1 MTSLLVYWVHIELVY
16 GRWFGAFKE
25 SLSNVQ
31 CGIAAVIVIL
41 LMIGLS
47 VLRTRWSAVRAGL
60 ASYFSYHPPQRAS
73 GD

>member
-1 MTSLLVYWVHIELVY
+1 VELVY

-25 SLSNVQ
+25 SLSNVW

-47 VLRTRWSAVRAGL
+47 LLRTRWSTVREAL
-60 ASYFSYHPPQRAS
+60 AAYFSYHPPSRAS